1 MKLCGSDTDK
11 HTKTSEA
18 LLDWFCFFPSLTS
31 VAFYN
36 FIEAFLI
43 KKTTTPHCFPIG
55 LWIFRAHMT
64 KCYFSIQRCTQF
76 HYNIYYISLYFS
88 LTKSFVFNFF
98 FWVCVFVLCLK
109 ENIVYTTTTPWQN
122 QYLTIITIYTQISH

>member
-11 HTKTSEA
+11 HTKTFEA

-43 KKTTTPHCFPIG
+43 KKKQPHIVFLLAYEFLEHIW
-55 LWIFRAHMT
+55 LNVIFLSNVAH
-64 KCYFSIQRCTQF
+64 
-76 HYNIYYISLYFS
+76 
-88 LTKSFVFNFF
+88 SF
-98 FWVCVFVLCLK
+98 
-109 ENIVYTTTTPWQN
+109 
-122 QYLTIITIYTQISH
+122 TII